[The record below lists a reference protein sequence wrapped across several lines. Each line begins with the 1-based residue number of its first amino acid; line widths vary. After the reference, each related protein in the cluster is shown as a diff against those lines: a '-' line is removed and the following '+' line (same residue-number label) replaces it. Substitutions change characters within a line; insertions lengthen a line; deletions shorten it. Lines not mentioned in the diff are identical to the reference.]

1 MCRKIVC
8 LLFFFVTL
16 TLPFIV
22 KGKLIFE
29 QEHINIKAI
38 PTDEET
44 EIVYSFKNKGKR
56 TIEIL
61 RVKPSCGC
69 TIANL
74 DKKVY
79 QPEKSGQIKVTFK
92 HGGRVGRMDHEILV
106 LTNELFN
113 ASYSLL
119 LTIEIPKIIDV
130 SPRFLLWR
138 KKEALESKTITL
150 KTVSDETIENITVL
164 QDNPA
169 FQIETESIQEK
180 RLYLLKVT
188 PPERA
193 TLAQG
198 LITVDIL
205 FSSGLKRSYRCY
217 ARLQ

>member
-1 MCRKIVC
+1 MYRKIVC
-8 LLFFFVTL
+8 LLFISITL
-16 TLPFIV
+16 MFPFIV

-29 QEHINIKAI
+29 QEHIHIKAI

-44 EIVYSFKNKGKR
+44 EIVYSFKNEGKR
-56 TIEIL
+56 TIEII

-79 QPEKSGQIKVTFK
+79 QPEESGQIKATFK
-92 HGGRVGRMDHEILV
+92 HRGMVGRMNHKILI
-106 LTNELFN
+106 LTNEPLD
-113 ASYSLL
+113 ASYSLF
-119 LTIEIPKIIDV
+119 LTVEIPKIIDV

-150 KTVSDETIENITVL
+150 KAASSETIQSITVL
-164 QDNPA
+164 QDNPV
-169 FQIETESIQEK
+169 FQIEKQSVKKK
-180 RLYLLKVT
+180 RLYLLKIT
-188 PPERA
+188 PPEGA
-193 TLAQG
+193 TLAQS